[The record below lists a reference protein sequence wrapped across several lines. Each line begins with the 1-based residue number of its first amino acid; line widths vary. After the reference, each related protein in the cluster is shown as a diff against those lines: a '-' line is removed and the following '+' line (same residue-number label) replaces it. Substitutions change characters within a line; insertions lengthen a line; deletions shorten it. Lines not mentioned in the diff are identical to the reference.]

1 MNKQLL
7 ERLSNAFGPPESET
21 EPRNILIEEL
31 QDYAD
36 EVKTDKLGNVFFYHK
51 GDEKAPVIM
60 LAAHTDEV
68 AVLITDID
76 DKGFLRFH
84 PWGIVAN
91 VLPGQRMQLKGK
103 KGTLYGIL
111 GTKPPH
117 VLSAEERKAAIPADE
132 LFIDIG
138 ASSREMAEAKGAF
151 VGMTGVFD
159 VQFKDLGDGF
169 LWGKAFDDRV
179 GVALVISALQTLQ
192 ETEHPNSVYG
202 VVTVMEEIGLRGATT
217 SVRVVDPDV
226 AIILESDIAG
236 DVPGIKPEQSAVKL
250 GGGPSL
256 LIYDARM
263 IPNLKLRDLVLE
275 VGEELDIPIQL
286 SSIEAGATDGGAI
299 HLHNTG
305 VPTVVIGVAARHI
318 HSHSSIIHREDYDNA
333 NKLLVGLLKRL
344 DQDTVVSLTA

>member
-1 MNKQLL
+1 MNKPLL
-7 ERLSNAFGPPESET
+7 ERLSNAFGPPGNEA

-36 EVKTDKLGNVFFYHK
+36 EVKTDKLGNVFFTHK

-76 DKGFLRFH
+76 EKGFLRFH

-91 VLPGQRMQLKGK
+91 ILPAQRMQLNGK
-103 KGTLYGIL
+103 KGTLHGIL
-111 GTKPPH
+111 GTMPPH

-159 VQFKDLGDGF
+159 VQFKDLGDGY

-179 GVALVISALQTLQ
+179 GCYVMSEVFKWVKDKPYNIVAVGTVQEEVGLRGSKTAAWQVDPDYGLALENTFAMDMPGVPNHKQSAGLHKGPVVTLADRSVIAHPKVLGSIMEAAKAEGIPYQFKKIPSGGTDAGSIHLTKAGIPSGTIANPCRYIHGPCGITTEQDIENTVALVKAFIKRIS
-192 ETEHPNSVYG
+192 S
-202 VVTVMEEIGLRGATT
+202 
-217 SVRVVDPDV
+217 
-226 AIILESDIAG
+226 
-236 DVPGIKPEQSAVKL
+236 
-250 GGGPSL
+250 
-256 LIYDARM
+256 
-263 IPNLKLRDLVLE
+263 
-275 VGEELDIPIQL
+275 
-286 SSIEAGATDGGAI
+286 
-299 HLHNTG
+299 
-305 VPTVVIGVAARHI
+305 
-318 HSHSSIIHREDYDNA
+318 
-333 NKLLVGLLKRL
+333 
-344 DQDTVVSLTA
+344 

>member
-7 ERLSNAFGPPESET
+7 ERLSNAFGPPGAEA

-36 EVKTDKLGNVFFYHK
+36 EVRTDKLGNVFFYHK

-76 DKGFLRFH
+76 DNGFLRFH

-91 VLPGQRMQLKGK
+91 VLPGQRMMLKGK
-103 KGTLYGIL
+103 KGTLHGIL

-138 ASSREMAEAKGAF
+138 ASTKEMAEAKGAY

-159 VQFKDLGDGF
+159 VQFKDLGDGY

-179 GVALVISALQTLQ
+179 GCYVMAEVFKWVKDTSYNVVAVGTVQEEVGLRGSKTAAWQVDPDYGLALENTFAMDMPGVPDHKQSAGLHKGPVVTIADRSVIAHPKVLGSIMEAAAAEDIPYQYKKIPSGGTDAGSIHLTKAGIPSGTIANPCRYIHGPCGITTEEDIDNTVALVKAFIKRIS
-192 ETEHPNSVYG
+192 S
-202 VVTVMEEIGLRGATT
+202 
-217 SVRVVDPDV
+217 
-226 AIILESDIAG
+226 
-236 DVPGIKPEQSAVKL
+236 
-250 GGGPSL
+250 
-256 LIYDARM
+256 
-263 IPNLKLRDLVLE
+263 
-275 VGEELDIPIQL
+275 
-286 SSIEAGATDGGAI
+286 
-299 HLHNTG
+299 
-305 VPTVVIGVAARHI
+305 
-318 HSHSSIIHREDYDNA
+318 
-333 NKLLVGLLKRL
+333 
-344 DQDTVVSLTA
+344 